1 MDEHTSHELAYK
13 KGYEKGKQDAV
24 IEFAKRLKEY
34 KYLSSDWSHGEHPF
48 VVEENDIDQL
58 LFETLEVC
66 EKIWDNSKT

>member
-1 MDEHTSHELAYK
+1 MDKHTVSEQAYK

-58 LFETLEVC
+58 LLEML
-66 EKIWDNSKT
+66 EA

>member
-1 MDEHTSHELAYK
+1 MDEHTSHEQAYK
-13 KGYEKGKQDAV
+13 NGYEKGKQDAV

-58 LFETLEVC
+58 LLEML
-66 EKIWDNSKT
+66 EA

>member
-1 MDEHTSHELAYK
+1 MDEHTPYELAYK
-13 KGYEKGKQDAV
+13 NGYEKGKQDAV